1 MGNKCRFLVI
11 LINNCIKKM
20 VTITFQT
27 ESNNAD
33 LQRILDL
40 ARRFKLPFQINEEP
54 VKTKADVLA
63 DIGAAMSEVQNK
75 RKNGQKGQSIESF
88 LDEIDNELLIENS
101 TLSHAD

>member
-1 MGNKCRFLVI
+1 
-11 LINNCIKKM
+11 M

-63 DIGAAMSEVQNK
+63 DIEAAMSEVQNK